1 MKKNLKDLLVC
12 LRLKQTNAWKIMEMW
27 VLVISFA
34 SHQGELYR
42 VIHKSLRDF
51 RTRLRNNQDRHGRK
65 EHINRQRISPSFC
78 PTLTGSFASH
88 QVELYRVIHKSL
100 RGFRTRLRNNQD
112 RHGRKE
118 HIKRQRISPS
128 FCPTLTGSRY
138 APFCCVCLGCCAAD
152 FGSSGGTYE

>member
-65 EHINRQRISPSFC
+65 EHINR
-78 PTLTGSFASH
+78 
-88 QVELYRVIHKSL
+88 
-100 RGFRTRLRNNQD
+100 
-112 RHGRKE
+112 
-118 HIKRQRISPS
+118 
-128 FCPTLTGSRY
+128 
-138 APFCCVCLGCCAAD
+138 
-152 FGSSGGTYE
+152 